1 MMSAKERRA
10 GDWLRADTILR
21 TMQRRQCARLPA
33 RLALLSG
40 VFFTLACAGHEAVGY
55 VDGGGGKY
63 QENARRPRGVVI
75 TLGDRDGGGG
85 VHGASMPSHSSEPRR
100 QQWVRHVSRAYM
112 ERKFLMIM
120 MWTALLV
127 AAVALYW
134 RYLRDTMPLLVAA
147 PLCLLT
153 LAIGLLYDDQ
163 NNNVVNESIT
173 FLCGIVVCALF
184 RLVSHRKVLMACEC
198 RMCENEVLVG
208 KKLGAGNFGSVY
220 KCKTG
225 KKNTLFGAGLQ
236 CVVKRIP
243 VNLDTDINDA
253 SEALQEAKSLLQLA
267 AHPHIVNYMVRTTY
281 IYTYIYVYIYRCVR
295 HIYIYIYVCIY
306 IQDVWL
312 HRHNPPDITSP
323 PTTEVCLLMEF
334 CRGGD
339 LHERLH
345 KLRSSAYDKA
355 DVEQR
360 LISWMAQLC
369 EAVSF
374 IHSKGITHCDLKL
387 ENILLTDPDDT
398 LKIGDFGLS
407 LQLRRRKLG
416 TAGVAAGGVPSGH
429 DVSTTTYP
437 SSAATY
443 PSPFPPGLGLWGA
456 RTSQQGAEL
465 TGSQMW
471 GSAHMGSRGTPHFM
485 APGRNS
491 EKAWVLGLGPR
502 LGYLRVSYLCV

>member
-1 MMSAKERRA
+1 MSAKERRA

-40 VFFTLACAGHEAVGY
+40 VFFTLAYAGHEAPGY
-55 VDGGGGKY
+55 VDGGGEKGVG
-63 QENARRPRGVVI
+63 ENARRPRGVVI
-75 TLGDRDGGGG
+75 TLGDSDGGGG
-85 VHGASMPSHSSEPRR
+85 LHGASMPSHPSEPRR
-100 QQWVRHVSRAYM
+100 QRWVRHVSRAYM

-267 AHPHIVNYMVRTTY
+267 AHPHIVNYM
-281 IYTYIYVYIYRCVR
+281 
-295 HIYIYIYVCIY
+295 
-306 IQDVWL
+306 DVWL

>member
-1 MMSAKERRA
+1 MLSANGGGA
-10 GDWLRADTILR
+10 GDWLSAAASLSAL
-21 TMQRRQCARLPA
+21 QPRQCARLPA

-40 VFFTLACAGHEAVGY
+40 VFFTLAYAGHEAPGY
-55 VDGGGGKY
+55 VDGGGEKGVG
-63 QENARRPRGVVI
+63 ENARRPRGVVI
-75 TLGDRDGGGG
+75 TLGDSDGGGG
-85 VHGASMPSHSSEPRR
+85 LHGASMPSHPSEPRR
-100 QQWVRHVSRAYM
+100 QRWVRHVSRAYM

-267 AHPHIVNYMVRTTY
+267 THPHIVNYM
-281 IYTYIYVYIYRCVR
+281 
-295 HIYIYIYVCIY
+295 
-306 IQDVWL
+306 DVWL

-339 LHERLH
+339 LHERLQ

-355 DVEQR
+355 EVEQR

-456 RTSQQGAEL
+456 RTSRQGGEL
-465 TGSQMW
+465 TGSQVW

-491 EKAWVLGLGPR
+491 EKAWVLG
-502 LGYLRVSYLCV
+502 